1 MDLGITAPS
10 YFEGHNDGSTQVGG
24 SAQDA
29 WFPEGT
35 QAAAEWDQEMND
47 LLETL
52 EGHKP
57 ENVAPVVPGG
67 VMGAES
73 TMGGNE
79 WAWEAALV
87 DI

>member
-1 MDLGITAPS
+1 MQ
-10 YFEGHNDGSTQVGG
+10 DG
-24 SAQDA
+24 
-29 WFPEGT
+29 FFHEGT

-67 VMGAES
+67 GVVGAES
-73 TMGGNE
+73 AMGGNE